1 MKSYLFMSIGFI
13 ALMIMAACS
22 PNTTPAS
29 PPSPALPAP
38 VSAPTSNLSPVR
50 QAQGEPPT
58 SQNAAWE
65 KVVEA
70 ARKEGQVT
78 VYSYNLTGD
87 IGLAMSRAFKDRYGI
102 HVDIIT
108 GKGAEFIQRLRT
120 EKRIG
125 GIVGDVMDNN
135 PANVKL
141 LKAEGLTAGVADELA
156 ALHDKNIWVADIVG
170 LDPVDKHLIG
180 FNFTT
185 YGAWIN
191 TNLVKPGEE
200 PKEWKDYLDPKWKGK
215 MLATN
220 PTTSAGLLN
229 LFIPLLREKV
239 VDEEYIKAL
248 YKQDLRFS
256 SNYPDDAALLSR
268 GERAITFSATD
279 SVYSQFIA
287 QGAPIKNIDRDGTVM
302 SLTVV
307 SAINGGP
314 HPNAAK
320 VFINWFIS
328 PEGQT
333 VWCKAASVGSVR
345 KDVTDFRPEAGRIKP
360 KRPVLTTNE
369 DADEAAKL
377 FQQQWLNKLWGRQ

>member
-1 MKSYLFMSIGFI
+1 MS
-13 ALMIMAACS
+13 
-22 PNTTPAS
+22 
-29 PPSPALPAP
+29 
-38 VSAPTSNLSPVR
+38 
-50 QAQGEPPT
+50 Q
-58 SQNAAWE
+58 
-65 KVVEA
+65 
-70 ARKEGQVT
+70 
-78 VYSYNLTGD
+78 
-87 IGLAMSRAFKDRYGI
+87 AFKDRYGI

-125 GIVGDVMDNN
+125 GIVGDVIDNN
-135 PANVKL
+135 PANIKL
-141 LKAEGLTAGVADELA
+141 LKGEGLTTGVANELQ
-156 ALHDKNIWVADIVG
+156 ALQDKNVWVADILG
-170 LDPVDKHLIG
+170 LDPQDKHLIG

-200 PKEWKDYLDPKWKGK
+200 PKDWKDYLDPKWKGK

-229 LFIPLLREKV
+229 IFIPLLREKV
-239 VDEEYIKAL
+239 IDEDYIKAL
-248 YKQDLRFS
+248 YKQDIRYS
-256 SNYPDDAALLSR
+256 SNYPDDAAMLSR

-333 VWCKAASVGSVR
+333 VWAKAASVGSVR

-360 KRPVLTTNE
+360 KRPVITTNE
-369 DADEAAKL
+369 DTDDAAKL